1 MQPSTSTLPHDG
13 PGVTDRVR
21 HHTSSRVR
29 ARLGRERRAN
39 IADTIAAGPEAIVDR
54 LDALGREWNIDRVL
68 MVALG
73 LAGNLAHELERRVD
87 RRFGWI
93 VRAQL
98 AFVGLY
104 AATGWAPPVPVLRR
118 LGFRTQ
124 QEIDAERL
132 ALKRALEN
140 LNATH

>member
-1 MQPSTSTLPHDG
+1 MHTSTSTLPHDG
-13 PGVTDRVR
+13 PGVSDRVR

-29 ARLGRERRAN
+29 ARLGRERRQK
-39 IADTIAAGPEAIVDR
+39 IADTIAAGNEAIVDR
-54 LDALGREWNIDRVL
+54 LDELGREWDIDRVL
-68 MVALG
+68 MLG
-73 LAGNLAHELERRVD
+73 LALAGNVFHELERRVD
-87 RRFGWI
+87 RRFGWV

-104 AATGWAPPVPVLRR
+104 ATTGWAPPLPILRR

-132 ALKRALEN
+132 ALKRALEDRQ
-140 LNATH
+140 